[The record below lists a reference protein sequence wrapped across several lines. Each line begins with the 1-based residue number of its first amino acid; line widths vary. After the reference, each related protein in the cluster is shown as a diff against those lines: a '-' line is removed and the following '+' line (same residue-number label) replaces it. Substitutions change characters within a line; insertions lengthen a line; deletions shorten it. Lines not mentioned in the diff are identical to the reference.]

1 MLIEI
6 IAVGAKQ
13 KIKTYYQVEVTYKD
27 LDKDRVGAK
36 KLMSFSYPEVF
47 NTLSK
52 AEKGEQYEVT
62 LKKEGDFW
70 NWTDASKAEEFE
82 QEKKVAKTEST
93 PTRVT
98 GGGNWETK
106 EERAQRQVFII
117 RQSCLGHAVEFLKEN
132 GADKNEIFALA
143 ADMEQWV
150 LRKDPMKELI
160 NLPDDVIE

>member
-13 KIKTYYQVEVTYKD
+13 KIKTYYQIEVTYKD

-47 NTLSK
+47 NTLGK
-52 AEKGEQYEVT
+52 AEKGEQYGIN

-70 NWTDASKAEEFE
+70 QWTEASKAEEFE
-82 QEKKVAKTEST
+82 QEKKVTKTEAAS
-93 PTRVT
+93 TRVT

-117 RQSCLGHAVEFLKEN
+117 RQSCLGHAVEFLKYETS
-132 GADKNEIFALA
+132 DKNEIFTLA
-143 ADMEQWV
+143 ANMEQWV
-150 LRKDPMKELI
+150 IRKDPMKELI